1 MVAASKPMGRV
12 SAMIG
17 GEAGFGIMSSGEL
30 LAKCLTHGGFWVY
43 TNIEYPS
50 LIRGGHN
57 AIHVTASDEPIV
69 SYYPELQVL
78 IALNKETIDL
88 HIKDVVKGGVVVYD
102 AADPAFAGADV
113 QATYPEAVKRGVFF
127 LDVPLKKLSE
137 A

>member
-1 MVAASKPMGRV
+1 MGRV

-30 LAKCLTHGGFWVY
+30 LAKCLTHGGLWVY

-57 AIHVTASDEPIV
+57 AIHVTASDEPIM
-69 SYYPELQVL
+69 SYYPELQCL

-102 AADPAFAGADV
+102 GDEVKADDPAYASHQQDRKS
-113 QATYPEAVKRGVFF
+113 TR
-127 LDVPLKKLSE
+127 LNSSH
-137 A
+137 